1 MAKNINGKYRKD
13 IINIKDLHI
22 VGTSINHA
30 RYNARR
36 KAYLIMRCPRIFVI
50 DGNDYLIIQEIYD
63 YKGELRYSIQYY
75 ENGKLINHNIKF
87 LDKLLQKVS

>member
-1 MAKNINGKYRKD
+1 MSKKYFDKCRED
-13 IINIKDLHI
+13 MTSIKELHL

-36 KAYLIMRCPRIFVI
+36 KAYLIMRCPKTFVI